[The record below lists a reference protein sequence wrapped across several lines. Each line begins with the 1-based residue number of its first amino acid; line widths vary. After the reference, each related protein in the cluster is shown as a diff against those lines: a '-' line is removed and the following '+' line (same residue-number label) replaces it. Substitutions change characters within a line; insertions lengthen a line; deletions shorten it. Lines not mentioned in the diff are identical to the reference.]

1 MVGELWDEVV
11 RLLPDSMLGVGE
23 ASWGSQCLADHQQG
37 VSDLVVKG
45 GLLVVT
51 PVEMIPVWVQ
61 GALAFVAGFGE
72 EIWGEGWEPQLALEE
87 SGEDLWLESGVFVAA
102 GVRGKRDAG
111 EWAENRWEGNGNV
124 GGCCGNSS
132 FQGCCGSLLVEA
144 LGEGVDE

>member
-23 ASWGSQCLADHQQG
+23 ASWGGQCLADYQQG
-37 VSDLVVKG
+37 VSDLVMKG

-51 PVEMIPVWVQ
+51 PVEMVPMWVQ

-87 SGEDLWLESGVFVAA
+87 
-102 GVRGKRDAG
+102 
-111 EWAENRWEGNGNV
+111 
-124 GGCCGNSS
+124 CGRP
-132 FQGCCGSLLVEA
+132 LA
-144 LGEGVDE
+144 